1 MPNASSWSPAASPS
15 APFEF
20 ESPTLLLGV
29 TLAKQV
35 AVGLCD
41 LESGRSLTVK
51 IDLGESAVLD
61 SYIREDD
68 LVLTGEETP
77 EAPVRTQ
84 AYIRGLTED
93 SACELILSRQT
104 SLLDHA
110 APIEIKLTAGEF
122 YRLAAGH
129 LVEAKSNQEP
139 GEEVALAAYLDDE
152 TACCVLVYPGD
163 ADEIFVEPSHLTI
176 RSFTQSLEKGVIRRI
191 RIRLFFLPIAQLEAT
206 LGGKLSEFCQSELP
220 LTT

>member
-1 MPNASSWSPAASPS
+1 MPSASSWSPAASPS
-15 APFEF
+15 GPFEF
-20 ESPTLLLGV
+20 ESSPLLLGV

-41 LESGRSLTVK
+41 LESGRSQTVK
-51 IDLGESAVLD
+51 IDFGDATEFD
-61 SYIREDD
+61 SYIREED

-77 EAPVRTQ
+77 ESPVRTQ
-84 AYIRGLTED
+84 AYIRGLIEE

-104 SLLDHA
+104 SLLDHV
-110 APIEIKLTAGEF
+110 APVAIKLAGAQF

-129 LVEAKSNQEP
+129 LVEAISNQAP
-139 GEEVALAAYLDDE
+139 GDEVALAVFLDEE

-163 ADEIFVEPSHLTI
+163 VDEIEVDPTQLTI

-191 RIRLFFLPIAQLEAT
+191 RVRLFFAPVAQLETT
-206 LGGKLSEFCQSELP
+206 LAAKLSEFCQSELP